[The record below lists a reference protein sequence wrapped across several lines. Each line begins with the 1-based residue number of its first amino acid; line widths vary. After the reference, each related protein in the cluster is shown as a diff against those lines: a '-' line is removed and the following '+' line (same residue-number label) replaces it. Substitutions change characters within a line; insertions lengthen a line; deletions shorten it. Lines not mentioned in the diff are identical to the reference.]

1 MCIFYFNCMFIEAL
15 WAPVW
20 IPHNKTYNKSV
31 NFPSKMEKERIKH
44 FFFFS
49 ENSPTSQIN

>member
-31 NFPSKMEKERIKH
+31 NFPSKMEKERIKL